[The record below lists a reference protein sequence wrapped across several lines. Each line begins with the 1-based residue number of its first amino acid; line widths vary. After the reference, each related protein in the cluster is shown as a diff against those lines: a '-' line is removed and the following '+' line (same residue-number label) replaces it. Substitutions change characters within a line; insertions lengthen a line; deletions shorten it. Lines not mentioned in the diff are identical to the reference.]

1 LDQSSGSSG
10 RTEGAASA
18 RCKARIP
25 KTKEAGIFSRGG
37 CFFPEGG
44 QHVKNTRA
52 LSSRLAA
59 VVVVTRLSVAGLPI
73 RLLACLHT
81 HGLSIA

>member
-1 LDQSSGSSG
+1 VAAQKVLPLHAAKRGSQKPRKRVFFHG
-10 RTEGAASA
+10 EGV
-18 RCKARIP
+18 
-25 KTKEAGIFSRGG
+25 
-37 CFFPEGG
+37 FFPEGG